1 MLACSDTKMLLQRA
15 RLTIERVHLR
25 GCTSES
31 MLLGPTLREVA
42 RNVGRVSLAAG
53 KVKSAHL
60 IGMSIK
66 ICGLAPGRSAGP
78 PHRLLKSQEV
88 AVVKGLGQ
96 WPSVMVGA
104 DGTCVVAGLIRHRYG
119 PIKAPALRG
128 ADTHAGRR
136 PPFSGNKPTPPFCT
150 SDVDSSG
157 CEPVRAWTM
166 KSNHFAILLKLT
178 FLTH

>member
-1 MLACSDTKMLLQRA
+1 MLLQRA
-15 RLTIERVHLR
+15 RLPTERVHLR

-66 ICGLAPGRSAGP
+66 ICGLAPGRTAGP
-78 PHRLLKSQEV
+78 PHRLLMSQDV
-88 AVVKGLGQ
+88 AV
-96 WPSVMVGA
+96 VMVGA

-119 PIKAPALRG
+119 PIKAPDLHAV
-128 ADTHAGRR
+128 DTDAGRR
-136 PPFSGNKPTPPFCT
+136 PFPETSLRPTPPFCT
-150 SDVDSSG
+150 
-157 CEPVRAWTM
+157 
-166 KSNHFAILLKLT
+166 
-178 FLTH
+178 